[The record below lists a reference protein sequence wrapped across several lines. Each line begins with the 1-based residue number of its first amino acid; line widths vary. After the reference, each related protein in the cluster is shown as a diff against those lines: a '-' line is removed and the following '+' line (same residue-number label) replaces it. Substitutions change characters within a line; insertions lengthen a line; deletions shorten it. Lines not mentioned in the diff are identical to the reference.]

1 MFKILSLLFLVA
13 LGTAPS
19 PSVQPVSVP
28 RHAVKGAPWRAVV
41 AVRPP
46 PARATLRAS
55 GPKTLAV
62 PLRPTKQR
70 GRYQATLRFPF
81 AGSWRLAVTV
91 GRRTTRLGSV
101 AVDVPRVPLVHDP
114 ITIAAEPTGSL
125 VVELAGRPGAAHRAR
140 ACLEGSPTVRC
151 FTCAAAGV
159 TYAAGRD
166 GVVYRLDGST
176 LTPLTPPM
184 DASAVAV
191 DDAGNLYVA
200 IYVGWIKK
208 VAPDG
213 TITTVAGNGT
223 EGYSGDGGPATSAQ
237 LFHPHSVAIGKDG
250 ALYIADTE
258 NRRIRLRR
266 PRQRAHLDPGR
277 RRRHH
282 RLARGGAGR
291 QHLLG

>member
-1 MFKILSLLFLVA
+1 MIKALSLLFLVA

-19 PSVQPVSVP
+19 PRVHAVSVP
-28 RHAVKGAPWRAVV
+28 RHAVKGVPWRAVV
-41 AVRPP
+41 AVAP
-46 PARATLRAS
+46 PARAILHAT
-55 GPKTLAV
+55 GPTTRAV
-62 PLRPTKQR
+62 PLRPMKQR

-101 AVDVPRVPLVHDP
+101 PVDVPRDPLVQDP
-114 ITIAAEPTGSL
+114 ITIAAEPSGSL
-125 VVELAGRPGAAHRAR
+125 VVGQLQAAPVLRIAHAR
-140 ACLEGSPTVRC
+140 ALKVADGPGVFHVYVAGST
-151 FTCAAAGV
+151 

-166 GVVYRLDGST
+166 GVVYRLDGSK

-213 TITTVAGNGT
+213 TVTNVAVNGT
-223 EGYSGDGGPATSAQ
+223 EGYSGDGGLATSAQ
-237 LFHPHSVAIGKDG
+237 LFHPHSVVIGLDFFHDT
-250 ALYIADTE
+250 AATE
-258 NRRIRLRR
+258 NR
-266 PRQRAHLDPGR
+266 H
-277 RRRHH
+277 
-282 RLARGGAGR
+282 
-291 QHLLG
+291 